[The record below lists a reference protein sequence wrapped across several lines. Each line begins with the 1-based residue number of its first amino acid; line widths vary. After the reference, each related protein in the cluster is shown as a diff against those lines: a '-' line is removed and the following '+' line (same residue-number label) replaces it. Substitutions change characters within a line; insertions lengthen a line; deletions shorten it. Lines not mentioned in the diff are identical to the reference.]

1 MIYRRTLWTIVDT
14 ENGSLFERVI
24 ARQVS
29 LICIIDVHIIG
40 VH

>member
-14 ENGSLFERVI
+14 EKGSLFERI
-24 ARQVS
+24 IGQVGYV
-29 LICIIDVHIIG
+29 CITEVHIIG